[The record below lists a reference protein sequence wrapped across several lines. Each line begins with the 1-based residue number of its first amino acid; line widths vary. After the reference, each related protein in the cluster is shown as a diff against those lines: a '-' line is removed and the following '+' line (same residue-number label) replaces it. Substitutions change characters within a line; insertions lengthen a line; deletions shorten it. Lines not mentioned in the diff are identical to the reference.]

1 MQIETDVLMRN
12 LTRAQE
18 LLSDKLAERARISIG
33 APEATVEGAEKPVM
47 RAVVRVIRGVVQA
60 KDVRK
65 RIVVDFCAFEGVGYV
80 SSEAGLCV
88 RVIPVRC
95 ICSND

>member
-1 MQIETDVLMRN
+1 
-12 LTRAQE
+12 
-18 LLSDKLAERARISIG
+18 
-33 APEATVEGAEKPVM
+33 M

-65 RIVVDFCAFEGVGYV
+65 RIVVDFCVFEGVGYV

>member
-1 MQIETDVLMRN
+1 MP
-12 LTRAQE
+12 
-18 LLSDKLAERARISIG
+18 G
-33 APEATVEGAEKPVM
+33 ATVEGAEKPVM

-65 RIVVDFCAFEGVGYV
+65 RIVVDLCVFEGVGFV

-88 RVIPVRC
+88 TVIPVRR